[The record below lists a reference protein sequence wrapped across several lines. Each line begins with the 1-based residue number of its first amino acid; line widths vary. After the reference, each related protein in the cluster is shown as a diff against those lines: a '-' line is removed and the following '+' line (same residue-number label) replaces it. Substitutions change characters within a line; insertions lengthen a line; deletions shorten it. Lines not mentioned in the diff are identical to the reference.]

1 MTNWLAPRNPWN
13 LPAPPDWLLRDVA
26 AYDRELVLM
35 PGVQEPV
42 YRLMR
47 RSAAAKRLTAVNTD
61 SELATALQHGLVP
74 VTSILRN
81 PNWYE
86 LLQWLRDHD
95 IWAAGGPEAADAKL
109 VEMERRQEIELAAKE
124 ADDLEQIGSSAWF
137 AKQLRAGEATF
148 VQEGSK
154 STS

>member
-1 MTNWLAPRNPWN
+1 
-13 LPAPPDWLLRDVA
+13 
-26 AYDRELVLM
+26 
-35 PGVQEPV
+35 
-42 YRLMR
+42 
-47 RSAAAKRLTAVNTD
+47 
-61 SELATALQHGLVP
+61 VP